1 MSIFPYTE
9 LINKE
14 VEIIGV
20 SDHLAAELPTLIE
33 FARSGKLRFRSD
45 ALRFVDL
52 KAEQVNAALD
62 AFQDSIDH
70 VRTVIKVA
78 SDGCRS
84 DVSFSCLLIV
94 QEFAK
99 RAVKYRYYICD
110 VFTETRFGGNQ
121 LAVLPQAVGLSTQ
134 QMQEIAREFNFSE
147 TTFVFPAR
155 AGHTRH
161 VRIFT
166 PAREIPFAGHPNVG
180 TAFVLASAGEF
191 GEIKSSLT
199 VTFEEKSGLVSVTIQ
214 EAGGKVTSC
223 ELTAPQ
229 SLSFGKT
236 LPVELVAAAI
246 AIDSQEIVTKTH
258 GPQVASVGLPF
269 IMVELRDRSVL
280 ERARISMSGFEGL
293 AAEDVTPDV
302 YLYTRGTDGF
312 DIRARMFAP
321 LSGVP
326 EDPATGSANCAL
338 AGLLA
343 HYSQDPNGSFS
354 WRIAQGVE
362 MGRPSTL
369 IARAEKKDAVVQT
382 TRIGGA
388 AVLVSE
394 GTIYLD

>member
-1 MSIFPYTE
+1 M
-9 LINKE
+9 
-14 VEIIGV
+14 
-20 SDHLAAELPTLIE
+20 
-33 FARSGKLRFRSD
+33 
-45 ALRFVDL
+45 
-52 KAEQVNAALD
+52 
-62 AFQDSIDH
+62 
-70 VRTVIKVA
+70 
-78 SDGCRS
+78 
-84 DVSFSCLLIV
+84 
-94 QEFAK
+94 
-99 RAVKYRYYICD
+99 KYRYYICD

-166 PAREIPFAGHPNVG
+166 PVREIPFAGHPNVG
-180 TAFVLASAGEF
+180 TAFVLASSGEF

-199 VTFEEKSGLVSVTIQ
+199 VTFEEESGLVSVTIH
-214 EAGGKVTSC
+214 EAGGKVASC

-229 SLSFGKT
+229 ALSFGKT

-246 AIDSQEIVTKTH
+246 SIDSKEIVTKTH

-269 IMVELRDRSVL
+269 IFVELRDHSVL
-280 ERARISMSGFEGL
+280 ERARINMSGFEAL
-293 AAEDVTPDV
+293 AAEDVMPDV
-302 YLYTRGTDGF
+302 YLYIRSSDDF

-369 IARAEKKDAVVQT
+369 IARAEKKDGVVQT

>member
-1 MSIFPYTE
+1 M
-9 LINKE
+9 
-14 VEIIGV
+14 
-20 SDHLAAELPTLIE
+20 
-33 FARSGKLRFRSD
+33 
-45 ALRFVDL
+45 
-52 KAEQVNAALD
+52 
-62 AFQDSIDH
+62 
-70 VRTVIKVA
+70 
-78 SDGCRS
+78 
-84 DVSFSCLLIV
+84 
-94 QEFAK
+94 
-99 RAVKYRYYICD
+99 KYRYYTCD

-121 LAVLPQAVGLSTQ
+121 LAVLPEAVGLSAQ
-134 QMQEIAREFNFSE
+134 QMQQIAREFNFSE

-166 PAREIPFAGHPNVG
+166 PAREIPFAGHPNIG
-180 TAFVLASAGEF
+180 TAFVLASAGEL

-199 VTFEEKSGLVSVTIQ
+199 VTFEEESGLVSVTIQ
-214 EAGGKVTSC
+214 ESGGKVASC

-236 LPVELVAAAI
+236 LPVKFVAAAI
-246 AIDSQEIVTKTH
+246 SIDPKEIVTKTH

-269 IMVELRDRSVL
+269 VMVELKDRSVI
-280 ERARISMSGFEGL
+280 ERARINMSGFEAL
-293 AAEDVTPDV
+293 AAQDVMPDV
-302 YLYTRGTDGF
+302 YLYTRVTDGF

-343 HYSQDPNGSFS
+343 HYSQDPNGSFT

-369 IARAEKKDAVVQT
+369 IARAEKTDGVVQT

-388 AVLVSE
+388 TVLVGE
-394 GTIYLD
+394 GVIYLD

>member
-1 MSIFPYTE
+1 
-9 LINKE
+9 
-14 VEIIGV
+14 
-20 SDHLAAELPTLIE
+20 
-33 FARSGKLRFRSD
+33 
-45 ALRFVDL
+45 
-52 KAEQVNAALD
+52 
-62 AFQDSIDH
+62 
-70 VRTVIKVA
+70 
-78 SDGCRS
+78 
-84 DVSFSCLLIV
+84 
-94 QEFAK
+94 
-99 RAVKYRYYICD
+99 VKYRYYTCD

-134 QMQEIAREFNFSE
+134 QMQQIAREFNFSE
-147 TTFVFPAR
+147 TTFVLPAR
-155 AGHTRH
+155 ADHTRH

-199 VTFEEKSGLVSVTIQ
+199 VTFEEESGLVSITIQ
-214 EAGGKVTSC
+214 EAGGKVASC

-236 LPVELVAAAI
+236 LPLDVVAAAI
-246 AIDSQEIVTKTH
+246 SIDSNEIVTKTH

-280 ERARISMSGFEGL
+280 ERARISMTGFEAL
-293 AAEDVTPDV
+293 AAQEVMPDL
-302 YLYTRGTDGF
+302 YLYTRGTNGF

-321 LSGVP
+321 LSGVT
-326 EDPATGSANCAL
+326 EDPATGSANCVL

-343 HYSQDPNGSFS
+343 HYSQQPNGSFS

-362 MGRPSTL
+362 MGRPSALT
-369 IARAEKKDAVVQT
+369 ARAEKRDGVVQT
-382 TRIGGA
+382 TRVGGA

-394 GTIYLD
+394 GVIYID